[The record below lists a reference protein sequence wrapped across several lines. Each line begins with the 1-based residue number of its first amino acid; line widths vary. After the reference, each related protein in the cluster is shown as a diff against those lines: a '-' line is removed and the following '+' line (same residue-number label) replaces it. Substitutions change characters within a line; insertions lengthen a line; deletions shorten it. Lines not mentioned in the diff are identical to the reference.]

1 MPTKPRKSAPAK
13 PAFFLEQQE
22 TYSVHFS
29 LFQPNPALAA
39 QAPFQSHNRIV
50 PDAIFAHLPDSAWQ
64 GDHGRAAASQ
74 RSFLYRDRS
83 TKSFGSPIDIRFGP
97 IRIDWAERSVAVA
110 MADMKGPDQGPSDV
124 ASGPS
129 SSSAQ
134 TSGAKPHRKKNVF
147 HAKQPQVS
155 LPVATFDKT
164 DSFQGD
170 SSSSKDAGHA
180 LASCT
185 ERFDG
190 MTIGA
195 TEVAFGIVHLFRDKQ
210 EAMASSSSAPIA
222 PAGKSAIPSNS
233 TSAAE
238 QLQNQIPDHDLGTVV
253 AVLAV
258 PSHLTASHFLS
269 FIEPAVEAITHL
281 RMVRDMHPNRC
292 MVLIRFRDA
301 KDAEDFHKMFN
312 GQPFNAMDPQE
323 ICQVVYIT
331 SLTVSKHTSLPFSYP
346 TLTNSDPWPLRPPA
360 NASNHAG
367 HELPTCPVCLE
378 RMDSSVTGLMT
389 ISCQHTFHC
398 SCLSKWGE
406 SRCPVCRYSQ
416 TGQASAQHRR
426 RTPRTSMDP
435 STPSQG
441 GRGEVES
448 DDESDADEPS
458 CCAVCETQQDLWVC
472 LVCASVGCGRYKQGH
487 AHRHF
492 SETGHL
498 YSLELETQRVWDY
511 AGDGYVHR
519 LIQNKADGKLVEL
532 PSASSATA
540 TPERSRTLPASASY
554 ASAMSTSGT
563 KYSGPPANFARGSG
577 TRSDAHDNDEAVH
590 DDDDEGRRATD
601 APRAGS
607 SRSADDKLEAIGMEY
622 SYLLTSQL
630 ESQRHFYE
638 DKLDQFQ
645 AQLTAMTGELASLS
659 TKSRRIDELEQR
671 TAELERTN
679 DALRKDKDKSERK
692 ADKAVELA
700 RTLERDLHSERSIS
714 KGLMERLERTKESEA
729 ALQAQVT
736 DLQEQVGDLMFF
748 VQAREK
754 IDQEGGE
761 AQGGDVEMRPKS
773 TRKGK
778 GRRSW
783 SSSPTSVRH
792 ALGCSE
798 ALAALAVKRMFVPW
812 AARPGSHGA
821 G

>member
-1 MPTKPRKSAPAK
+1 MPAKPRKSSPPK
-13 PAFFLEQQE
+13 PAFFLDQEE
-22 TYSVHFS
+22 TYSIHFS
-29 LFQPNPALAA
+29 LFHPDPALGP
-39 QAPFQSHNRIV
+39 APFQSVNRLAL
-50 PDAIFAHLPDSAWQ
+50 DRIFDRLPDSAWQ
-64 GDHGRAAASQ
+64 GEHGIASRTQ

-97 IRIDWAERSVAVA
+97 IRIDWAERGQDKDMSERSQQGESSTAAAV
-110 MADMKGPDQGPSDV
+110 
-124 ASGPS
+124 
-129 SSSAQ
+129 
-134 TSGAKPHRKKNVF
+134 KPQRRKHVF

-155 LPVATFDKT
+155 LPVARFDKT
-164 DSFQGD
+164 DSFKGD
-170 SSSSKDAGHA
+170 ASSSKNAEKR

-185 ERFDG
+185 EMFEG
-190 MTIGA
+190 MIMGA

-210 EAMASSSSAPIA
+210 EATSSTAAQQASRGTSSSHAGASSPSSL
-222 PAGKSAIPSNS
+222 
-233 TSAAE
+233 E
-238 QLQNQIPDHDLGTVV
+238 NQIPEEDVGAVV

-269 FIEPAVEAITHL
+269 YIEPAVEAITHL

-301 KDAEDFHKMFN
+301 NDAEDFHKMFN

-331 SLTVSKHTSLPFSYP
+331 SLTVSKYTSLPFSYP
-346 TLTNSDPWPLRPPA
+346 TLTNSDPWPLRPPTNTA
-360 NASNHAG
+360 NKPA

-416 TGQASAQHRR
+416 TGQPSVHHRR
-426 RTPRTSMDP
+426 RTPRSSMDP
-435 STPSQG
+435 STPSRDG
-441 GRGEVES
+441 NVDADSDAES
-448 DDESDADEPS
+448 DVDEPS

-487 AHRHF
+487 AQRHF

-563 KYSGPPANFARGSG
+563 KHSGPPADFGR
-577 TRSDAHDNDEAVH
+577 DAHHRQDSETPEHPDV
-590 DDDDEGRRATD
+590 GRAS
-601 APRAGS
+601 S
-607 SRSADDKLEAIGMEY
+607 SRPADEKLEAIGLEY

-645 AQLTAMTGELASLS
+645 AQLTSLTGELASLS
-659 TKSRRIDELEQR
+659 HKSKQIDSLSLR
-671 TAELERTN
+671 TATLERDN
-679 DALRKDKDKSERK
+679 EVLKKEKEKSDKK
-692 ADKAVELA
+692 AEKATELA
-700 RTLERDLHSERSIS
+700 RTLQRDLHSEREIS
-714 KGLMERLERTKESEA
+714 KGLMEKLEKTKESEEG
-729 ALQAQVT
+729 LKAQVV

-748 VQAREK
+748 VQARDK
-754 IDQEGGE
+754 LDQEGGE
-761 AQGGDVEMRPKS
+761 AQGGDVEMRAKP

-778 GRRSW
+778 
-783 SSSPTSVRH
+783 
-792 ALGCSE
+792 
-798 ALAALAVKRMFVPW
+798 
-812 AARPGSHGA
+812 ARKK
-821 G
+821 

>member
-1 MPTKPRKSAPAK
+1 MATDRMPAKSRKSAPPK
-13 PAFFLEQQE
+13 PAFFLDQEE
-22 TYSVHFS
+22 TYSIHFS
-29 LFQPNPALAA
+29 LFHPDPALGP
-39 QAPFQSHNRIV
+39 APFQSDNRLAL
-50 PDAIFAHLPDSAWQ
+50 DHIFDLLPDNARQ
-64 GDHGRAAASQ
+64 GDHGIVSRSQ
-74 RSFLYRDRS
+74 RSFLHRDRS
-83 TKSFGSPIDIRFGP
+83 AKSFGSPVDIRFGP
-97 IRIDWAERSVAVA
+97 IRIDWAE
-110 MADMKGPDQGPSDV
+110 
-124 ASGPS
+124 
-129 SSSAQ
+129 SAQ
-134 TSGAKPHRKKNVF
+134 TADMSEPPQQAGSSSVSAGKPQRRKNVF

-155 LPVATFDKT
+155 LPVARFDKT
-164 DSFQGD
+164 DSFEGD
-170 SSSSKDAGHA
+170 ASGSTDKEKR

-185 ERFDG
+185 EKFEG

-210 EAMASSSSAPIA
+210 EAAATVGRPVSDGTSSGHTTAA
-222 PAGKSAIPSNS
+222 SNS
-233 TSAAE
+233 TNHLE
-238 QLQNQIPDHDLGTVV
+238 NQIPEEDVGAVV

-269 FIEPAVEAITHL
+269 YIEPAVEAITHL

-346 TLTNSDPWPLRPPA
+346 TLTNSDPWPLRPPTNPA
-360 NASNHAG
+360 NKAA

-416 TGQASAQHRR
+416 TGQPSAHHRR
-426 RTPRTSMDP
+426 RTPRSSMDP
-435 STPSQG
+435 STPSRG
-441 GRGEVES
+441 GDVEHDSDAES
-448 DDESDADEPS
+448 DVDEPS

-487 AHRHF
+487 AQRHF

-540 TPERSRTLPASASY
+540 TPERTRTLPASASY

-563 KYSGPPANFARGSG
+563 KHSGPPADFGS
-577 TRSDAHDNDEAVH
+577 RDRPRLSSSDSQTHHDEA
-590 DDDDEGRRATD
+590 DTGRA
-601 APRAGS
+601 AGS
-607 SRSADDKLEAIGMEY
+607 SRPADEKLEAIGMEY

-645 AQLTAMTGELASLS
+645 AQLTSLSGELAAL
-659 TKSRRIDELEQR
+659 THKSQR
-671 TAELERTN
+671 TATLERDN
-679 DALRKDKDKSERK
+679 EMLHREKDKSDKKAER
-692 ADKAVELA
+692 ATELA
-700 RTLERDLHSERSIS
+700 RTLQRDLHSEREMS
-714 KGLMERLERTKESEA
+714 KGLMEKLERTKESEA
-729 ALQAQVT
+729 GLRTQVA
-736 DLQEQVGDLMFF
+736 DLQEQVSDLMFF
-748 VQAREK
+748 VQARDK
-754 IDQEGGE
+754 LDQEGGE
-761 AQGGDVEMRPKS
+761 AQGGDVELRAKPS
-773 TRKGK
+773 TRGKGK
-778 GRRSW
+778 AR
-783 SSSPTSVRH
+783 
-792 ALGCSE
+792 
-798 ALAALAVKRMFVPW
+798 KR
-812 AARPGSHGA
+812 
-821 G
+821 